1 MAVIVTPEIKEIVK
15 RYREIWTIRYSR
27 SLLSW
32 DMETYMPSAAFKE
45 RGEVNAVLESM
56 IRKLIT
62 NSEFSS
68 LVERANPQNDVEKGI
83 IRVLKRDLRYYTAL
97 PEEFLQEEERVKAEA
112 FTIWREAKEKG
123 DFSLFAPLLE
133 KIVDLQRRKADYLG
147 YEDHPYDALLDL
159 YEEGLTVRKCERI
172 FSTISK
178 ISHLFEKI
186 KEKYP
191 EKHPLE
197 GMEYDQRF
205 LERLIEYILFTMGFD
220 FSRGRID
227 VSPHPFTTNMG
238 LYDVRITTRYEGRDF
253 RRALMAAIHEFGH
266 AMYEMNID
274 KELWATPVQQGVSLG
289 IHESQ
294 SRFWENVVGRSH
306 QFIDTFHKEMIVA
319 LPFLKDHEKEDLY
332 TYLTLVRPE
341 LIRVE
346 ADEVQYVLHI
356 YLRYKIEKEL
366 IEGSLGVKE
375 VPQTWDDL
383 MEDLIGIRPPNDKL
397 GVLQDIHWAHA
408 TIGYFPTYAIGSMVA
423 AHIYREI
430 EGIAEG
436 VKRADFG
443 SIMNILREK
452 IHRWGSVYSPEELL
466 ERATGR
472 KLDPENFIAYLEMKY
487 LRF

>member
-1 MAVIVTPEIKEIVK
+1 MAIIVTPEIKEIVK

-27 SLLSW
+27 SLLGW
-32 DMETYMPSAAFKE
+32 DMETYMPPAAFKE

-56 IRKLIT
+56 VRRLIT
-62 NSEFSS
+62 NPEFSS
-68 LVERANPQNDVEKGI
+68 LVESAKPQNDVEKGI
-83 IRVLKRDLRYYTAL
+83 IRVLKRDLKYYTAL
-97 PEEFLQEEERVKAEA
+97 PEEFLQEEERVKTEA

-123 DFSLFAPLLE
+123 NFSLFAPLLE
-133 KIVDLQRRKADYLG
+133 KIVDLQRRKAEYLG
-147 YEDHPYDALLDL
+147 YKDHPYDALLDL
-159 YEEGLTVRKCERI
+159 YEEGLTVRKCEHI

-197 GMEYDQRF
+197 GMEYNRRF

-294 SRFWENVVGRSH
+294 SRFWENIVGRSSH
-306 QFIDTFHKEMIVA
+306 FIDAFYKEMVVA
-319 LPFLKDHEKEDLY
+319 LPFLKDYGKDDLY

-341 LIRVE
+341 FIRVE

-366 IEGSLGVKE
+366 IEGSLEVKE
-375 VPQTWDDL
+375 APQTWDDL
-383 MEDLIGIRPPNDKL
+383 MEDLIGVRPPNDKL
-397 GVLQDIHWAHA
+397 GILQDIHWAHA

-430 EGIAEG
+430 KGIAEG

-466 ERATGR
+466 ERAAGK